1 MLFPIIIGIILYF
14 LINSQNSRISKLEE
28 SIKNLSNLNKKD
40 SSIVDISPE
49 ASFVNLADLNTEVPK
64 PVQEEEAPSV
74 DQNIKTSPRTEEES
88 YGLFLGKI
96 GIGAVFLGIAFFIK
110 YAFDNNWVSD
120 AGRILVGLIVGI
132 SLFSLGQYL
141 KKKYVNFSEILCGG
155 GIAILYFSVFA
166 AHSYYGLID
175 SFVASILLFIVT
187 LFTFVFGILTKNVI
201 LSVIATIG
209 GFVTPF
215 LVATGNNNML
225 EIFSY
230 LSLLNLGV
238 LSISIYK
245 KWPELVIV
253 ALFGTSIN
261 FGAWYNNFYSNEFLV
276 PVLFFVAVSFLIFVF
291 SIIYKII
298 SSQEESNFTDYF
310 VLIVSSVFF
319 FFVNYITLMDNFKNP
334 LMLFVILALAGLFY
348 LILALVA
355 HNQNKSDEDLNILLP
370 FLAIVFIGVSIPIY
384 YSGLTISVIWFIFSS
399 LVYILSSYISSRGFQ
414 IMGVFVYISGLI
426 NFFVFN
432 VNLNLKIENFTAFF
446 NNQFMTL
453 LVGILS
459 AYIIVWLYY
468 RFGSLNMEIQKRG
481 VGAFIII
488 ANVLTIVAFSLQI
501 WYSHPL
507 NSNMANTYISIF
519 WALYA
524 ALITG
529 IGFVNRIYLLRIMG
543 LVFFVITALKVIIDV
558 WSLGQI
564 YRIVSFVVF
573 GAITLVVS
581 FVYSKYKD
589 RLETNI

>member
-40 SSIVDISPE
+40 SSIVDSSPE
-49 ASFVNLADLNTEVPK
+49 ASVVNLTDLNTEVSK
-64 PVQEEEAPSV
+64 PVQAEESPSV

-215 LVATGNNNML
+215 LVSTGNNNML

-261 FGAWYNNFYSNEFLV
+261 FGVWYSDFYSNEFLV

-319 FFVNYITLMDNFKNP
+319 FFVNYITLMDGLKNP

-348 LILALVA
+348 LIIALVT

-370 FLAIVFIGVSIPIY
+370 FLAIVFIGVSVPIY
-384 YSGLTISVIWFIFSS
+384 YSGLTISVIWFILSS

-432 VNLNLKIENFTAFF
+432 VNLNLKIENFAAFF

-481 VGAFIII
+481 VGAFIIM
-488 ANVLTIVAFSLQI
+488 ANVLTIIAFSLQI
-501 WYSHPL
+501 WYSYPF
-507 NSNMANTYISIF
+507 NSNIANTYISIF

-529 IGFVNRIYLLRIMG
+529 IGFANRIYLLRIMG

-581 FVYSKYKD
+581 FVYAKYKD
-589 RLETNI
+589 RLENNI